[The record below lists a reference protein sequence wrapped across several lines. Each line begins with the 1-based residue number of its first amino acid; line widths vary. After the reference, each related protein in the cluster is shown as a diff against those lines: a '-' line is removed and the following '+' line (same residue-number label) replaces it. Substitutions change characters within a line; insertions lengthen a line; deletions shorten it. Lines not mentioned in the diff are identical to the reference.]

1 MLVVPV
7 TLEEAVAFCRAPV
20 EEEDMLV
27 RQVHQEEEDIL
38 PEGNSDLRQKIQKIL
53 VHVLLKQLDLLMLV
67 FPLLP
72 Y

>member
-1 MLVVPV
+1 M
-7 TLEEAVAFCRAPV
+7 EEAVAFCRAPE